1 MLIRLIL
8 EYPALDWL
16 SHLFTM
22 MPVSGRLD
30 LRCLYGA
37 PWRID
42 QAAADIGGIA
52 YHAPLAGS
60 VILEDPQRG
69 LSHRLDS
76 GDILLVPSGLAHSL
90 YDGSGAPPGPASSR
104 PGLNM
109 VFSEN
114 AGSGERLD
122 MLCGHFFTSLQH
134 NRVLRAYLPPL
145 LIVRGERHVDVQG
158 QGTVG
163 VQVSSLL
170 SLMRSETENE
180 SLGGDALL
188 NALSTALFTLTLRL
202 ASTDDAAPAGLL
214 ALAAHPRLSPAL
226 TAMFEDPA
234 HSWTLP
240 ELSRLCNMSRATF
253 ARYFQ
258 RNLGHSAADLLLDI
272 RMILASNELKK
283 PSSSVASVAETVG
296 YQSEAAFQRV
306 FKQKMGITPAQWR
319 RASASKR
326 SRRSSRT

>member
-1 MLIRLIL
+1 MLGRSSPGVVDMV
-8 EYPALDWL
+8 E
-16 SHLFTM
+16 
-22 MPVSGRLD
+22 SGK
-30 LRCLYGA
+30 
-37 PWRID
+37 
-42 QAAADIGGIA
+42 ADIGFTMLHWRIGHLGRSPTWIIA
-52 YHAPLAGS
+52 
-60 VILEDPQRG
+60 D
-69 LSHRLDS
+69 RLDS
-76 GDILLVPSGLAHSL
+76 GDILLVPSGVAHSL
-90 YDGSGAPPGPASSR
+90 HDGSGAPPGPASSR
-104 PGLNM
+104 PGLKM

-114 AGSGERLD
+114 AGSGGR
-122 MLCGHFFTSLQH
+122 
-134 NRVLRAYLPPL
+134 
-145 LIVRGERHVDVQG
+145 
-158 QGTVG
+158 
-163 VQVSSLL
+163 
-170 SLMRSETENE
+170 
-180 SLGGDALL
+180 ALL
-188 NALSTALFTLTLRL
+188 NALSAALFALTLRL

-272 RMILASNELKK
+272 RMILAGNELKK

-326 SRRSSRT
+326 TSRSSRT

>member
-1 MLIRLIL
+1 M
-8 EYPALDWL
+8 DWL

-60 VILEDPQRG
+60 AIVEDPLRG

-76 GDILLVPSGLAHSL
+76 GDILLVASGAAHTL
-90 YDGSGAPPGPASSR
+90 HDGSGALPAQASSR
-104 PGLNM
+104 SGLNL

-134 NRVLRAYLPPL
+134 NRLLRTYLPPL
-145 LIVRGERHVDVQG
+145 LIVRGERNVAAGG
-158 QGTVG
+158 QAAVG
-163 VQVSSLL
+163 AQVRSLL
-170 SLMRSETENE
+170 DLMRSETENE
-180 SLGGDALL
+180 SLGGRALL
-188 NALSTALFTLTLRL
+188 NAFSAALFALTLRL
-202 ASTDDAAPAGLL
+202 ASAGDAAPVGLL
-214 ALAAHPRLSPAL
+214 ALAAHPRLFPAL
-226 TAMFEDPA
+226 TAMLQNPA

-240 ELSRLCNMSRATF
+240 ELSRLCHMSRATF

-258 RNLGHSAADLLLDI
+258 NYVGRSAADLLLDI
-272 RMILASNELKK
+272 RMILAGNELRK
-283 PSSSVASVAETVG
+283 PLNSVASVAEAVG
-296 YQSEAAFQRV
+296 YQSEAAFYRV

-319 RASASKR
+319 AAM
-326 SRRSSRT
+326 TTDQALTF